1 MAHPIPTRGTDMAA
15 EQRIPDHVDSGE
27 VAAYLDRALSPSD
40 RSRVEEHLAD
50 CDVCRAEVI
59 EVARLLRTQTRRRG
73 WYVPIGVAAAAAVVL
88 LLVWPRPVEEPLL
101 PPNYREPVVTTT
113 AAPFA
118 IAPRGASVAT
128 SQFVWTRVPH
138 ADRYRLTVF
147 DGTGRV
153 VWETQTGDTAVG
165 LAESIRFHGAASYF
179 WKIEAQTGWNRW
191 VSSDLVEFS
200 LGPPHP

>member
-1 MAHPIPTRGTDMAA
+1 MAA

-59 EVARLLRTQTRRRG
+59 EVARLLRTRPHRRS
-73 WYVPIGVAAAAAVVL
+73 WYVPIGVAAAAAAVL
-88 LLVWPRPVEEPLL
+88 LLVWPRPAEEPP

-113 AAPFA
+113 AAPSA
-118 IAPRGASVAT
+118 IAPLGAIVDAPR
-128 SQFVWTRVPH
+128 FVWTEVPH

-147 DGTGRV
+147 DETGSV
-153 VWETQTGDTAVG
+153 VWETQTSDTAAV
-165 LAESIRFHGAASYF
+165 LPESIRLHRGASYF

>member
-1 MAHPIPTRGTDMAA
+1 MESERRT
-15 EQRIPDHVDSGE
+15 PDHVESGE

-59 EVARLLRTQTRRRG
+59 EVARLLRTHPRRRG
-73 WYVPIGVAAAAAVVL
+73 WYVPIGVAAAAAAVL
-88 LLVWPRPVEEPLL
+88 LLVWPRPLEEPPL

-113 AAPFA
+113 AAPSA
-118 IAPRGASVAT
+118 IAPRGAIVAA
-128 SQFVWTRVPH
+128 SRFVWTAVPH

-147 DGTGRV
+147 DETGSV
-153 VWETQTGDTAVG
+153 LWESQTSDTTAA
-165 LAESIRFHGAASYF
+165 LPASIRLQRGASYF

-191 VSSDLVEFS
+191 AGSDLIEFS
-200 LGPPHP
+200 LGPLRP

>member
-1 MAHPIPTRGTDMAA
+1 MAA
-15 EQRIPDHVDSGE
+15 EQRIPDHLERGE

-50 CDVCRAEVI
+50 CDACRAEVI
-59 EVARLLRTQTRRRG
+59 AVARLLRTQPGRRG
-73 WYVPIGVAAAAAVVL
+73 WYVPIGVAAAAAAVL
-88 LLVWPRPVEEPLL
+88 LLVWPRPVEEPPL

-113 AAPFA
+113 AAPSA
-118 IAPRGASVAT
+118 IAPRGAIVAA
-128 SQFVWTRVPH
+128 SRFVWTGVPH

-147 DGTGRV
+147 DATGRV

-165 LAESIRFHGAASYF
+165 LPESIRLQTGASYF

-191 VSSDLVEFS
+191 VGSDLIEFS
-200 LGPPHP
+200 LGPLRP